1 MSVSIA
7 TADEIISRLDLRP
20 HPEGGHYRETF
31 RDAVTLPSARS
42 CSTAIYYLLKRGEIS
57 RWHRVD
63 AVEVWHW
70 YAGSAL
76 ELSIA
81 APGDRRLVVRLGGD
95 ILAGDAPQL
104 VVPAGHWQQAQ
115 SQGDWT
121 LAGCTVAPAFSF
133 DGFEL
138 APVGFEPTR

>member
-31 RDAVTLPSARS
+31 RDAVTLPSARP

-76 ELSIA
+76 ELAVA
-81 APGDRRLVVRLGGD
+81 APGERRLVVRLGGD